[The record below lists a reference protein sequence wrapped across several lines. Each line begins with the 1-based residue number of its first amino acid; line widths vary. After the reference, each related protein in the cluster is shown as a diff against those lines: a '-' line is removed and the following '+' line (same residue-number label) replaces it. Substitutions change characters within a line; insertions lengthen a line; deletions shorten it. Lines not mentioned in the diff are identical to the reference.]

1 MYFYDYSTNYKEIAT
16 RIMKRINPGG
26 VSEAIWP
33 IYTLETD
40 EEMVCSVMNDL
51 LTWGGL
57 PIGKALF

>member
-1 MYFYDYSTNYKEIAT
+1 
-16 RIMKRINPGG
+16 MKRINPGG